1 MSLHRRENRYRF
13 RGGNVRMRPLQE
25 AHSIRV
31 TKNRAPEPI
40 QQLTN
45 CSLGG
50 SLQGDPTIGLC
61 GERTISV
68 EYGKEA
74 TVLVEKVACR
84 RLRRVGTGRKCRKC
98 FLWEG
103 IDSGAKFGHKY
114 TGNMKQEIITTAA
127 IILRETPSAQRHTS
141 TCGSTSWCI
150 EAVPTNSKQPA
161 HCPPSLSQAVGPFP
175 TTRRVKQLPGCGT

>member
-1 MSLHRRENRYRF
+1 MAITDLCQGESTIAMSLHRRENRYRF

-40 QQLTN
+40 QRLTN

-114 TGNMKQEIITTAA
+114 TGNMKQENPHHCRHHLERNAVCSAA
-127 IILRETPSAQRHTS
+127 HKHMRFNFLVH
-141 TCGSTSWCI
+141 
-150 EAVPTNSKQPA
+150 
-161 HCPPSLSQAVGPFP
+161 
-175 TTRRVKQLPGCGT
+175 